1 MVEYF
6 YSVTDE
12 KQSLNAGVH
21 ENKNYHFKHKPL
33 YKKEMAEFDF
43 YTPTAKEQ
51 EMIDQY
57 LARTDAEFICER
69 FNAELVEKYGAENL
83 KPEDFLVISEEGYH
97 D

>member
-57 LARTDAEFICER
+57 LARTDAE
-69 FNAELVEKYGAENL
+69 
-83 KPEDFLVISEEGYH
+83 YH
-97 D
+97 ARNRANIDSSVKGLTLNS